1 MEAPQ
6 KIKNK
11 TAISLSNFTS
21 GYLSAENKNTKSKD
35 SMHTNVHCNIIYN
48 RQDTE
53 ATWMFTNRRMGKED
67 VMYIHTQND
76 ILPFATAQMDPE
88 AIMLS
93 EII

>member
-53 ATWMFTNRRMGKED
+53 AT
-67 VMYIHTQND
+67 
-76 ILPFATAQMDPE
+76 
-88 AIMLS
+88 
-93 EII
+93 